1 LNHATRTRLERN
13 IFPAAHQ
20 ACEPWEAFPWH
31 AGRGGAIDT
40 HVAHSSQALAI
51 DVFGTIKT
59 SSNRDV
65 ILDALATTLGVPTGG
80 PWTISLEWVA
90 RPTLLNE
97 PRPTQV
103 AVYVESP
110 WSVMLIEC
118 KFTEQD
124 GGACSQTV
132 KRNNSMPCNG
142 NYVQQINHG
151 NDMASRC
158 ALSGEGIQ
166 YWDIIPKVFH
176 LDAQTDYQP
185 CPFAGPAYQ
194 WMRNLV
200 VAYKVARQKNKQP
213 AVVIVYAESPGLPMA
228 QKVRSKEWTQ
238 FARTVKQDQVPLHVR
253 SYQEILTLAQE
264 TTRQGSGDQTVWKE
278 LDEWV
283 NKKIS
288 KINENQRKSKRRI
301 PSHANKRS
309 AHVSGGVEE
318 SRGASRQDSRNRR

>member
-1 LNHATRTRLERN
+1 MDQATRTRLGNN

-20 ACEPWEAFPWH
+20 ACEPWEKFPWH
-31 AGRGGAIDT
+31 KWA

-59 SSNRDV
+59 SANRDTIV
-65 ILDALATTLGVPTGG
+65 DAFAQTIGLPTGG
-80 PWTISLEWVA
+80 PWAITLEWTA
-90 RPTLLNE
+90 RPSLLNE
-97 PRPTQV
+97 PHPTQV
-103 AVYVESP
+103 DVYVESP
-110 WSVMLIEC
+110 SSVILFEC

-132 KRNNSMPCNG
+132 KRNGATPCDG
-142 NYVQQINHG
+142 NYGKNMTHE
-151 NDMASRC
+151 NDMTSPC
-158 ALSGEGIQ
+158 ALSGKGIQ

-185 CPFAGPAYQ
+185 CPFAGSAYQ

-200 VAYKVARQKNKQP
+200 VAYKVGRQKNKQP
-213 AVVIVYAESPGLPMA
+213 AVVIVYADHPGLPMA
-228 QKVRSKEWTQ
+228 QKVRSRAWTA
-238 FARTVKQDQVPLHVR
+238 FTKTVRKDQVSLHVH

-264 TTRQGSGDQTVWKE
+264 TIRHGSGEQTVWEE

-288 KINENQRKSKRRI
+288 AIKSDRRKPKRRSL
-301 PSHANKRS
+301 SHSNTMSAN
-309 AHVSGGVEE
+309 
-318 SRGASRQDSRNRR
+318 RNG